1 MDKKMTVLKVDLAMD
16 GNRDG
21 KIKFDDPEDGQ
32 YLF

>member
-21 KIKFDDPEDGQ
+21 KIKFDKPESG
-32 YLF
+32 